1 MAIVGDKSGIPS
13 NTSRSKK
20 VEPLISVTQLKERYL
35 YGIIIKDSNGVEL
48 PERVYQNYIDNA
60 VSMLEHYL
68 DLSITP
74 VIGFPEEKDYHFNE
88 YTDWGFMML
97 NYYPVLRVQKIEM
110 IYFRDETGEPDVI
123 QEIPNNWIRL
133 ESDSGIIRLIPN
145 ARFPASLQVGATGS
159 YFPEV
164 LRTNMVPNLWR
175 VTYDY
180 GFEDGKIPTLMNQVI
195 GMLAASSALVVGGN
209 LVLGAGIAGSSI
221 SLDSLSQSIQTT
233 QSAENSAY
241 SATIKDYGDRL
252 YGSTKDDPNSL
263 LKILKNYYKGQDIN
277 MI

>member
-13 NTSRSKK
+13 NTPRSKK

-35 YGIIIKDSNGVEL
+35 FGIVIKDADGNEL

-74 VIGFPEEKDYHFNE
+74 VIGHEEERDYHFNE

-110 IYFRDETGEPDVI
+110 IYFRDVDGTPDVI
-123 QEIPNNWIRL
+123 QELPNNWIRL

-145 ARFPASLQVGATGS
+145 ARFPASLQVGSTGS

-175 VTYDY
+175 ITYDY

-195 GMLAASSALVVGGN
+195 GLLASIQALNIGGDLVVA
-209 LVLGAGIAGSSI
+209 AGIASTSI
-221 SLDSLSQSIQTT
+221 SLDSLSQSINTT
-233 QSAENSAY
+233 ASAENHAY
-241 SATIKDYGDRL
+241 SAKLKEYQNQIFGK
-252 YGSTKDDPNSL
+252 TKDDQFAL
-263 LKILKNYYKGQDIN
+263 LKILKNYYKGQDLQ